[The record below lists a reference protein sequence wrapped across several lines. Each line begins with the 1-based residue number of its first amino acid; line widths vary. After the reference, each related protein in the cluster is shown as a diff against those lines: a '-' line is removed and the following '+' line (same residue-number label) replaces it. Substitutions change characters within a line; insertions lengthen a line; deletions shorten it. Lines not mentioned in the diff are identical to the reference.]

1 MIQKVEQAEI
11 LYFSLVFEIEYPSLA
26 ACQVWG
32 PQSSVTLHG
41 CATQSGG
48 TCLVATFWRDVSLLT
63 CYGWVFVFSAKL
75 IQCDGICEYYD
86 YLIEPSLEALC
97 FP

>member
-1 MIQKVEQAEI
+1 MLGSYI
-11 LYFSLVFEIEYPSLA
+11 LERCFTVDR
-26 ACQVWG
+26 
-32 PQSSVTLHG
+32 
-41 CATQSGG
+41 
-48 TCLVATFWRDVSLLT
+48 FWM

-86 YLIEPSLEALC
+86 YLIEPSLEAFC

>member
-1 MIQKVEQAEI
+1 
-11 LYFSLVFEIEYPSLA
+11 
-26 ACQVWG
+26 
-32 PQSSVTLHG
+32 
-41 CATQSGG
+41 
-48 TCLVATFWRDVSLLT
+48 
-63 CYGWVFVFSAKL
+63 VFVFSAKL